1 MPSCF
6 IKLERGPGPGDFAAN
21 RGIPVCFPAKP
32 FTLARMGRP
41 SRVIASVSCLTAA
54 LIIASTLLTYWFG
67 NRVLRIHLREER
79 RREVISQVERLASTM
94 KDAETSQRGFIITGN
109 EGYLQ
114 PYNEAVERL
123 PGEVEKLNGL
133 EEVEI
138 KGADVQRIGELIQEK
153 FGELR
158 ATIELRRTSGFDA
171 AAAVIQRNVGK
182 DIMDQLRNH
191 IEGLEAQQFAALQ
204 VDSRSSKDA
213 TRTRTLVFVLTG
225 IVNIVF
231 LAWAYF
237 RIVRSIQERD
247 SALAHAYRR
256 GKELEQQKDLLA
268 VTLASIG
275 DCVMV
280 TDKDGQVTFMNHVAE
295 EVTGWTLAE
304 ASGRPT
310 GEIFRILNEHSRET
324 VESPVEK
331 VMKHGVIVGLANH
344 TVLVRKDGSEVPIDD
359 SGAPIRD
366 RDGTFRGVVLVFRD
380 FSAHKRT
387 EHELRV
393 AKETAETANKAKDQ
407 FLAMLSHELRT
418 PLTPV
423 LATLNLWEASEEVPV
438 ALHADVQMLRRSIE
452 LEARIIDD
460 LLDLTRIA
468 RGMLSFSP
476 ENTDVHALI
485 EFLVGLSQSELQNKQ
500 LKVELRLNALRHNIH
515 TDASRLQQVLWNIL
529 RNAVKFTDMGGS
541 VTIATSNDARGN
553 VDIAVADTGIGMTEE
568 TISKLFIPF
577 EQADPTRNRHYGGLG
592 LGMAISN
599 ALIDLLEGE
608 LTATSEGLGRGS
620 TFVVS
625 FPATESVARPI
636 EPDTAPAASTDRI
649 RLLIVEDHVDTA
661 RALVRLLENRG
672 YQPVSVHNVKA
683 GLEAVGRNEFDLI
696 LCDLGLPDGTGID
709 FIRKVRERH
718 QTPAIALTGFGM
730 QQDVERA
737 EQAGFNAH
745 LTKPVN
751 LQKLEATILKLL
763 AGERQAA
770 GSA

>member
-1 MPSCF
+1 
-6 IKLERGPGPGDFAAN
+6 
-21 RGIPVCFPAKP
+21 
-32 FTLARMGRP
+32 MGRP
-41 SRVIASVSCLTAA
+41 SRVIASVSSLTAVV
-54 LIIASTLLTYWFG
+54 IIASTLITYWFG
-67 NRVLRIHLREER
+67 NRVLAIHLREER
-79 RREVISQVERLASTM
+79 RREVISQLERLVSTV

-153 FGELR
+153 FAELR

-182 DIMDQLRNH
+182 DIMDQLRNQ

-225 IVNIVF
+225 LVNIIF

-280 TDKDGQVTFMNHVAE
+280 TDKDGQITFMNHVAE

-310 GEIFRILNEHSRET
+310 SEIFRILNEHSREP

-331 VMKHGVIVGLANH
+331 VMTQGVTVGLANH

-380 FSAHKRT
+380 FSEHKRT
-387 EHELRV
+387 EQEMRL
-393 AKETAETANKAKDQ
+393 AKDAAETANKAKDQ

-476 ENTDVHALI
+476 ENTDVHALV
-485 EFLVGLSQSELQNKQ
+485 EFLVGLSQSEFQNKQ
-500 LKVELRLNALRHNIH
+500 LKVELRLSAPRHNIY

-553 VDIAVADTGIGMTEE
+553 VDIAVTDTGIGMTEE

-599 ALIDLLEGE
+599 ALVDLLEGE

-636 EPDTAPAASTDRI
+636 EPDTAPAVSSDKV
-649 RLLIVEDHVDTA
+649 RLLVVEDHVDTA

-709 FIRKVRERH
+709 FIRKVRETH

-763 AGERQAA
+763 AAGRQAA
-770 GSA
+770 L